1 MSVDAD
7 DTRTQAGDAEEI
19 RSQAILAERAR
30 ALARPA
36 QAEETRRLVPLV
48 VFGLGGRAHAVEARY
63 VREVLRRP
71 VLSAVPSAPPAL
83 VGVANVRGEILVVAD
98 ISPLLAVPTPPADGP
113 VLVLDGP
120 GPSLGVLVDGVHDF
134 VEVPA
139 DSIAPVPD
147 DAPEGPAASS
157 LLLGFTP
164 VAAVLSAAAVLNDP
178 RLSTTDTRSGR

>member
-1 MSVDAD
+1 MSVEAGDTGTQAIAAG
-7 DTRTQAGDAEEI
+7 DTRT
-19 RSQAILAERAR
+19 QAILAERAR
-30 ALARPA
+30 ALARP
-36 QAEETRRLVPLV
+36 QEAEETGRLVPLV
-48 VFGLGGRAHAVEARY
+48 VFGLGGQPHAVEACY

-71 VLSAVPSAPPAL
+71 VLSGIPSAPPAL

-98 ISPLLAVPTPPADGP
+98 ISTLVAVPTPAADGP
-113 VLVLDGP
+113 ILVLDGP

-139 DSIAPVPD
+139 DSVAPVPNNPSD
-147 DAPEGPAASS
+147 GPPATS

-164 VAAVLSAAAVLNDP
+164 AAAVLSAVAVLDDP